1 MTTHLGIELSPGAC
15 RIVEIDAR
23 PPWTPHRSATR
34 VRSFAVLPA
43 SGAET
48 DARLASFAGRAAAVV
63 VWDAASEHRQVV
75 VSGGSYETMRAEA
88 LAALA
93 AAGLETRNML
103 ADIAPAGGRPKRG
116 ARQPVVVAVAASARI
131 SAALQP
137 LRSAGIH
144 VRAVTTPA
152 AALGSLA
159 RLRRATAVPGTIEAY
174 VALEESASCV
184 ALVRDAVLIAAH
196 RLPWGYLDGRGGAA
210 VRPREE
216 IAGRIGDAIAEFVAA
231 VGGEPRDIGQVCIAG
246 GMPELR
252 SMTLPLM
259 ERLDV
264 EVEPLDSLF
273 GIDAAN
279 LPAAGDDFRDRGA
292 ELRLAWAAAA
302 DWPPAINLLRAQRR
316 QASKTM
322 LSRAAVAAGI
332 AAGLL
337 GGWRVSQSAW
347 WQSPTPATAA
357 RSAPSSANTIA
368 AARGRAAVPAT
379 TVAVNRPPA
388 AATPTAVAGS
398 VGSRQSS
405 SQSPLDAA
413 QGDRERVER
422 SPVASRQSPLGS
434 PKSPSQLPV
443 FSPQSAVALQQAQND
458 RERVERSAAALRQAQ
473 GGERSRTV
481 GAPQGVAQSAPSASS
496 PPRIE
501 PAPASAGAA
510 KLSPPPALAA
520 PRADALRSSTAPPPA
535 RSAPA
540 SARAES
546 ARPTPQP
553 NTQRPMGQ
561 GGIPSARSTPSAAR
575 VEPPP
580 PTRSEPTAPTVVPM
594 TPPRTAPL
602 LRQEPPS
609 VASPPAQS
617 LPQLRSEPSAIAPA
631 RAAASVPRAVEAPSS
646 ARQRSAAPEVPLS
659 FDAALGTILYS
670 PDRKLA
676 IVDGRI
682 VGIGDEVRGAQ
693 IVDITATAVMLR
705 DAQGRLRRLALG
717 ASGR

>member
-1 MTTHLGIELSPGAC
+1 MTTHLGIELSPAAC
-15 RIVEIDAR
+15 RLVEIDER
-23 PPWTPHRSATR
+23 SPWTPRRGATH

-48 DARLASFAGRAAAVV
+48 DTKLASFAGKAAAVV

-75 VSGGSYETMRAEA
+75 VNGGSYETMRAEA

-93 AAGLETRNML
+93 AAGLETRGML
-103 ADIAPAGGRPKRG
+103 ADVAPAGGRPKRG
-116 ARQPVVVAVAASARI
+116 ARQPVVVTVAASAQI
-131 SAALQP
+131 AAALQP

-196 RLPWGYLDGRGGAA
+196 RLPWGYLDARGGAA

-216 IAGRIGDAIAEFVAA
+216 IARRIGDAITEFVAA

-273 GIDAAN
+273 GIDAAH
-279 LPAAGDDFRDRGA
+279 LPAAGDDFRDRSA

-302 DWPPAINLLRAQRR
+302 DWPPPINLLRAQRR

-332 AAGLL
+332 AVGLL

-347 WQSPTPATAA
+347 WQSSTPATAA
-357 RSAPSSANTIA
+357 RSSPSSANPSA
-368 AARGRAAVPAT
+368 VARGRAATPAS
-379 TVAVNRPPA
+379 TVAVKRPSAAAPPA
-388 AATPTAVAGS
+388 AVAGS
-398 VGSRQSS
+398 AGSRQS
-405 SQSPLDAA
+405 PN
-413 QGDRERVER
+413 
-422 SPVASRQSPLGS
+422 
-434 PKSPSQLPV
+434 QLPV
-443 FSPQSAVALQQAQND
+443 GSPSPNQSPV
-458 RERVERSAAALRQAQ
+458 ALRQAQ
-473 GGERSRTV
+473 GDREQSRTA
-481 GAPQGVAQSAPSASS
+481 GAAQGAAKSAPSASP

-510 KLSPPPALAA
+510 MLPPPALAA
-520 PRADALRSSTAPPPA
+520 PRADALRSSTAQPPPA

-540 SARAES
+540 AARADS

-553 NTQRPMGQ
+553 STQSPTGQ
-561 GGIPSARSTPSAAR
+561 GGVPSARSTPSTAR

-580 PTRSEPTAPTVVPM
+580 PTRSEPTAPAVAPM
-594 TPPRTAPL
+594 TAPRTAPL

-609 VASPPAQS
+609 VAAPPAQS
-617 LPQLRSEPSAIAPA
+617 LPQLRSEPAGIATG
-631 RAAASVPRAVEAPSS
+631 RAAASPPRAVEASPS
-646 ARQRSAAPEVPLS
+646 ARQRAAPPEVPLS

-693 IVDITATAVMLR
+693 IVDITPTAVMLR
-705 DAQGRLRRLALG
+705 DAKGRLRRLALG